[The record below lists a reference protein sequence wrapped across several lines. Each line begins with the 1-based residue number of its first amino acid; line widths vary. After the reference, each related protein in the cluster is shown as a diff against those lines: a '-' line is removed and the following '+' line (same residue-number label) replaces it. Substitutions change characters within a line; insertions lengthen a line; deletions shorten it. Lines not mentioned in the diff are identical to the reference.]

1 MNLLSFLF
9 VPLVRQGA
17 ASFISLTAPFICI
30 VFLIFGSDR
39 ASGQQEWTWGLLA
52 TRIAQEKAKVVSYR
66 VLIHRKQLEGKGYT
80 DIKWL
85 REFSEIGN
93 HNISA
98 IFDFGTDNSSRMKTN
113 VWDINGCSGNRTF
126 FGNDVIYSR
135 LREEG
140 EKPDLGVEHFDW
152 RTPGI
157 GFCGDLHEPFEEV
170 LSGFA
175 SWGDDGEKPLVSVK
189 SPGVFEFATGPAWN
203 DQGCLVEVEVKDG
216 VRVKSLLQ
224 GDFKEKKDKTP
235 VDGVKWDIEYAKV
248 QGIDLPSKATITC
261 VSNRSKDGIRRINRL
276 QFDFKWLS
284 VNEPIETGL
293 ATAKRLTSELYP
305 KKP

>member
-1 MNLLSFLF
+1 MDY
-9 VPLVRQGA
+9 PP
-17 ASFISLTAPFICI
+17 AP
-30 VFLIFGSDR
+30 
-39 ASGQQEWTWGLLA
+39 
-52 TRIAQEKAKVVSYR
+52 
-66 VLIHRKQLEGKGYT
+66 
-80 DIKWL
+80 
-85 REFSEIGN
+85 SE
-93 HNISA
+93 A
-98 IFDFGTDNSSRMKTN
+98 R
-113 VWDINGCSGNRTF
+113 
-126 FGNDVIYSR
+126 
-135 LREEG
+135 
-140 EKPDLGVEHFDW
+140 
-152 RTPGI
+152 
-157 GFCGDLHEPFEEV
+157 
-170 LSGFA
+170 
-175 SWGDDGEKPLVSVK
+175 GDDGEKPLVSVK

-203 DQGCLVEVEVKDG
+203 DQGCLVKVEVKDG